1 MEKINNSSIVC
12 EVPVNQYV
20 EGVRFTGSI
29 GSIES
34 GRVYEECVFENIL
47 WAGAKIKNVFFIKC
61 KFINNTFDNVVMS
74 DCLFQEVEISD
85 LFRFNNSEL
94 TDTKFSGVLA
104 ENIEFYKSHLNFS
117 TWHQIALRQISYRE
131 SQCVMGTY
139 SESQFQSLMC
149 INSKIVDEGVSGLK
163 SGMLIYDGC
172 DINRQIFGHSNLA
185 RLIVKNTSGNM
196 VRYFKSDIGA
206 VDFSAVAISQMSFAE
221 VKSEAVGMI
230 QVEMPL
236 MTVQNSQMQK
246 MSVQSSSFDNAM
258 FDGSVFN
265 DLEMTLVGIK
275 GGSFRGAD
283 VKRFKAGHCV
293 LTQLDASGMKLG
305 VSEFSNVRVENSNFT
320 GQDKRQWGGVD
331 FRKTEFDEKMS
342 FEEKQWWS
350 SFKMGS
356 TDFVV

>member
-1 MEKINNSSIVC
+1 MLSYDDC
-12 EVPVNQYV
+12 EV
-20 EGVRFTGSI
+20 
-29 GSIES
+29 
-34 GRVYEECVFENIL
+34 
-47 WAGAKIKNVFFIKC
+47 
-61 KFINNTFDNVVMS
+61 M
-74 DCLFQEVEISD
+74 
-85 LFRFNNSEL
+85 
-94 TDTKFSGVLA
+94 
-104 ENIEFYKSHLNFS
+104 
-117 TWHQIALRQISYRE
+117 RQI
-131 SQCVMGTY
+131 
-139 SESQFQSLMC
+139 
-149 INSKIVDEGVSGLK
+149 I
-163 SGMLIYDGC
+163 
-172 DINRQIFGHSNLA
+172 GHSNVA
-185 RLIVKNTSGNM
+185 HVIAKKTSGNM
-196 VRYFKSDIGA
+196 VRYFKSDIGV
-206 VDFSAVAISQMSFAE
+206 VDFSAVTISQMSFAE

-236 MTVQNSQMQK
+236 MTIQNSQMQRLCI
-246 MSVQSSSFDNAM
+246 QCSSFDNAM
-258 FDGSVFN
+258 FDGTMFG